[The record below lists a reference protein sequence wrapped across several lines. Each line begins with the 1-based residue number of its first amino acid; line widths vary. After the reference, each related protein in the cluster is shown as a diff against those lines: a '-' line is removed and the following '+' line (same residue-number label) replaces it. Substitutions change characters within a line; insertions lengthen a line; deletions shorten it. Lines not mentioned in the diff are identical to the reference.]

1 MTVTWSHVDFAKRI
15 YCGRIGDPYV
25 FGGSWDQYDATI
37 GNDCSG
43 TVSNIIE
50 AIVNGP
56 ARMAWPRQFSTETW
70 RPVSMG
76 GNADPTN
83 GPYGCQMVNSPNDF
97 PADAAL
103 KIAISHGPGG
113 GVNSHMWCETYDG
126 FKMETNGSLGTCPF
140 AQSREMDDSIANNW
154 WYLPGPVSDPSEG
167 DYTIFAD
174 VSYFQNPVN
183 DQYPYRILSFRSN
196 DGTFQDTNFAQNY
209 HWATTNCDRNWLD
222 AFIVYFYWRANWDAS
237 AQTLID
243 MVDAAGGPHPQMI
256 VMIDLESGGNPSGD
270 QSAGVN
276 GAYDKLVNWLGDSRR
291 VIGYANQGDE
301 RTMWQ
306 SKPSNLEL
314 IMAGYG
320 ANPPADNDF
329 TKLAHQYTDGTGFG
343 GGLPEGA
350 TPFGTPCDMNSADGV
365 SSLQFAQS
373 CGISPQS
380 APAPVPAP
388 APTPVTP
395 ATVVPANPSQEWI
408 DLLTEVWKQ
417 FRG

>member
-1 MTVTWSHVDFAKRI
+1 
-15 YCGRIGDPYV
+15 
-25 FGGSWDQYDATI
+25 
-37 GNDCSG
+37 
-43 TVSNIIE
+43 
-50 AIVNGP
+50 
-56 ARMAWPRQFSTETW
+56 
-70 RPVSMG
+70 
-76 GNADPTN
+76 
-83 GPYGCQMVNSPNDF
+83 
-97 PADAAL
+97 
-103 KIAISHGPGG
+103 
-113 GVNSHMWCETYDG
+113 MWCETYDG